1 MPEAAKPGLRERK
14 KARTRA
20 TIRNEAMRLFREQG
34 YAETTVEQIAAA
46 ADVSPSTFFRY
57 FPSKEQVVLTD
68 DLDPIMIAA
77 ALAQPADVP
86 PLRAFRQAIEA
97 VYGSLSKEDR
107 EFERSRQRLILS
119 VPELRATIMLELAR
133 SIDLL
138 AGALAERTGRT
149 AEDFE
154 VRVLAGA
161 VAGAAIAVMED
172 LDDFGV
178 ISRAIKFLEDGM
190 PL

>member
-77 ALAQPADVP
+77 LAQPADVP
-86 PLRAFRQAIEA
+86 PLRALRQAIEA

-133 SIDLL
+133 SINLL

>member
-20 TIRNEAMRLFREQG
+20 RIRGAAMRLFGDQG

-46 ADVSPSTFFRY
+46 AEVSPSTFFRY

-68 DLDPIMIAA
+68 DLDPIMLAA
-77 ALAQPADVP
+77 VRAQPADVP

-97 VYGSLSKEDR
+97 VYDSLPAEDW
-107 EFERSRQRLILS
+107 EFERTRQRLILS

-149 AEDFE
+149 AQDFE

-161 VAGAAIAVMED
+161 VAGAFIAVMED
-172 LDDFGV
+172 LDDFRV
-178 ISRAIKFLEDGM
+178 ISRALEFLEDGM